1 MLFFSFT
8 SNGFGSNRNEH
19 RTNSEGSFR
28 GHNNQHGNNR
38 GPGSAGG
45 NHGNN
50 RGYNNANKHGGMAG
64 GIYGNNNGKEL
75 PFFLFSIAVLLW
87 LEPFCISANKDIAPR
102 FKKNFNL
109 LTQGPEEVQMR
120 PAANSLLYKAN
131 NIKTTQPPMLPLGG
145 PTNRNS
151 HHTPSK

>member
-1 MLFFSFT
+1 MLQHDCCLLFTIFILYVLIFCSFT

-50 RGYNNANKHGGMAG
+50 RGYNNSNKHGMGG
-64 GIYGNNNGKEL
+64 GIYGNNGKSNY
-75 PFFLFSIAVLLW
+75 FI
-87 LEPFCISANKDIAPR
+87 
-102 FKKNFNL
+102 
-109 LTQGPEEVQMR
+109 QGQ
-120 PAANSLLYKAN
+120 
-131 NIKTTQPPMLPLGG
+131 IK
-145 PTNRNS
+145 S
-151 HHTPSK
+151 